1 MSRKREHEAEKEN
14 GERWLLTYSDL
25 ITLLMIFFVVL
36 YSMSKVDAQK
46 FQAVAESLSKALGGG
61 TPSKVDLATSPAGP
75 SLFQTGTPSS
85 NATVPG
91 KGKDPNKTTNT
102 DSPTSTANN
111 KNPGQGNT
119 DTEDMSINNIKAKLD
134 KFATDNDIQ
143 STLIT
148 SIEERGLVVSIQET
162 LLFDS
167 GSATITAQARLI
179 LEKVSTVLASASNQI
194 RVEGHTDNLP
204 IKTTQFPSNWELSVI
219 RATNVV
225 QILQNDGIKPAR
237 LSATGYG
244 EYRPIA
250 SNDTDA
256 GRSRNRRID
265 LIILRSEYDFTE
277 AQSASGAKS
286 SASASAPTTSTGN
299 ASHKS

>member
-1 MSRKREHEAEKEN
+1 MSRKREEEAEKEN

-61 TPSKVDLATSPAGP
+61 TPSKVELSSYPTGP

-85 NATVPG
+85 KATVPG
-91 KGKDPNKTTNT
+91 KGTDPNNTTYTDPAAGTSNT
-102 DSPTSTANN
+102 
-111 KNPGQGNT
+111 KNQKPGQGNADA
-119 DTEDMSINNIKAKLD
+119 DTMSIDSIKAKLD
-134 KFATDNDIQ
+134 KFAQDNGIQ
-143 STLIT
+143 TTLVT
-148 SIEERGLVVSIQET
+148 SVEERGLVVSIQET

-167 GSATITAQARLI
+167 GSADITAQARAI
-179 LEKVSTVLASASNQI
+179 LEKVSTVLAAAPNQI

-204 IKTTQFPSNWELSVI
+204 IHTSQFPSNWELSVI

-225 QILQNDGIKPAR
+225 QILQNDGISPDR
-237 LSATGYG
+237 LSASGYG

-256 GRSRNRRID
+256 GRSKNRRID
-265 LIILRSEYDFTE
+265 LVILRSKYDVTE
-277 AQSASGAKS
+277 P
-286 SASASAPTTSTGN
+286 SAPTATTGTPVS
-299 ASHKS
+299 AGSVKP

>member
-61 TPSKVDLATSPAGP
+61 TPSKVELSTSPTGP
-75 SLFQTGTPSS
+75 SLFQTGTPS
-85 NATVPG
+85 AKTTVPG
-91 KGKDPNKTTNT
+91 KGKDPNNTTYT
-102 DSPTSTANN
+102 DPSASSAN
-111 KNPGQGNT
+111 KNQSQGNT
-119 DTEDMSINNIKAKLD
+119 NAEKMSIDSIKAKLD
-134 KFATDNDIQ
+134 KFAADNGIQ
-143 STLIT
+143 STLVT

-162 LLFDS
+162 LLFES
-167 GSATITAQARLI
+167 GSATITARARDI
-179 LEKVSTVLASASNQI
+179 LEKVSIVLASAPNQI
-194 RVEGHTDNLP
+194 KVEGHTDNLP
-204 IKTTQFPSNWELSVI
+204 ISTSQFPSNWELSAI

-225 QILQNDGIKPAR
+225 QILQHDGINPSQ

-250 SNDTDA
+250 SNDTEA
-256 GRSRNRRID
+256 GRSKNRRID
-265 LIILRSEYDFTE
+265 LIILRSKYDLTE
-277 AQSASGAKS
+277 PGQS
-286 SASASAPTTSTGN
+286 TSV
-299 ASHKS
+299 SVP